1 MTEQVSSSMA
11 LELLSRELKNAR
23 IEKNLSLEDV
33 SRLSTVQKNHLE
45 KIEEGDF
52 SFLPKAYVFTYIK
65 EYALLMGVGNDE
77 TFEQCKKELQLT
89 SALKRVVAI
98 DKASSKK
105 EKRPARDTNFRDVRF
120 PRSLVLLITG
130 IVLLFAAGLAF
141 FYFNGKLHFSDTHSP
156 GVVAPPSAS
165 VEDTVAVAEQIVD
178 SLQISGLNKAPL
190 NAASSSPDQQA
201 PTRVDSAAT
210 SLPVAA
216 ATPTTAP
223 APVSSASALSATAS
237 NSSEWAKSVSFLP
250 STSTSPYRKVL
261 VIRLVDEY
269 SWVKVIADDSSR
281 VYPGGKFS
289 SGKVLRYEAR
299 KKFWVNLGR
308 PKFVELYLN
317 GKKLPPTK
325 ERILIIN

>member
-1 MTEQVSSSMA
+1 MTEQLSSSIA
-11 LELLSRELKNAR
+11 LELLSKELKNAR

-33 SRLSTVQKNHLE
+33 SRLTSVHKNHIE

-65 EYALLMGVGNDE
+65 AYALLMGVGNDE
-77 TFEQCKKELQLT
+77 TFEQCKRELQLT
-89 SALKRVVAI
+89 TALKREVAI

-105 EKRPARDTNFRDVRF
+105 EKRPGRETNFRDVRF

-130 IVLLFAAGLAF
+130 ILLVAAAGLAF
-141 FYFNGKLHFSDTHSP
+141 FYFNGQFHFSDTRTPS
-156 GVVAPPSAS
+156 VVPLPSATA
-165 VEDTVAVAEQIVD
+165 EDTVAVAEQIVD
-178 SLQISGLNKAPL
+178 SLQISASNKPAL
-190 NAASSSPDQQA
+190 NAASSSPDPHA
-201 PTRVDSAAT
+201 PAKADSAAV
-210 SLPVAA
+210 SPPVTA
-216 ATPTTAP
+216 ATPAP
-223 APVSSASALSATAS
+223 ATVSSASALSATVS
-237 NSSEWAKSVSFLP
+237 NSTEWAKNVSFLP
-250 STSTSPYRKVL
+250 SSSSSPYRKVL

-289 SGKVLRYEAR
+289 SGQVIRYEAR

>member
-1 MTEQVSSSMA
+1 MTEQVSSSTA

-33 SRLSTVQKNHLE
+33 SRLTSVQKNHLE

-65 EYALLMGVGNDE
+65 AYALMMGAGNDD

-89 SALKRVVAI
+89 TALKREVAI
-98 DKASSKK
+98 DKTSRKK
-105 EKRPARDTNFRDVRF
+105 EKRPGRDTNFRDVRF
-120 PRSLVLLITG
+120 PRSLVLLIAG
-130 IVLLFAAGLAF
+130 IVLVAAAGLAF
-141 FYFNGKLHFSDTHSP
+141 FYFNGQLNFSDTRSP
-156 GVVAPPSAS
+156 GVVPLPSAS
-165 VEDTVAVAEQIVD
+165 QEDTVAVAEQIVD
-178 SLQISGLNKAPL
+178 SLQISASNKPAL
-190 NAASSSPDQQA
+190 NAASSSPD
-201 PTRVDSAAT
+201 SAAD
-210 SLPVAA
+210 SPPVTP
-216 ATPTTAP
+216 ATP

-237 NSSEWAKSVSFLP
+237 NSGEWAKNVSFLP
-250 STSTSPYRKVL
+250 SSSTSPYRKVL

-289 SGKVLRYEAR
+289 SGQVLRYEAR
-299 KKFWVNLGR
+299 NKFWVNLGR

-317 GKKLPPTK
+317 GKKLPPTT